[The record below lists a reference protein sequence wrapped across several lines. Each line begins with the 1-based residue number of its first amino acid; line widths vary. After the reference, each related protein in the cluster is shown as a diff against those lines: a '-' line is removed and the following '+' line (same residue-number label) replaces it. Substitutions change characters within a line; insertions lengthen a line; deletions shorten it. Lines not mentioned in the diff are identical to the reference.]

1 MRFPMIPMAATLLA
15 LAMPAAAAQASETG
29 ALLVRNGHV
38 LTMDPEVGDLP
49 RADVLVRDGRIVA
62 VGPDLDAGD
71 ARVIDGE
78 GAYVLPGFVDSHSH
92 LYTTTMR
99 GQFRNADGEYFDTAE
114 RLAPSMTPDDVRIA
128 MHVGALEL
136 LDGGITTTGDFFDNV
151 RTPAH
156 GEAGQQEDRQ
166 PAQNEK
172 NVGQHSMPP
181 LVRIAGIC
189 AGMA

>member
-71 ARVIDGE
+71 ALSLIHISEPTRP
-78 GAYVLPGFVDSHSH
+78 Y
-92 LYTTTMR
+92 
-99 GQFRNADGEYFDTAE
+99 
-114 RLAPSMTPDDVRIA
+114 
-128 MHVGALEL
+128 
-136 LDGGITTTGDFFDNV
+136 
-151 RTPAH
+151 
-156 GEAGQQEDRQ
+156 
-166 PAQNEK
+166 
-172 NVGQHSMPP
+172 
-181 LVRIAGIC
+181 
-189 AGMA
+189 